1 MRVSRRLSSATN
13 IVTLAVTAFTLL
25 AVAQAAEGPARH
37 KVHVKNFG
45 CVNENFYRGAQPEKG
60 DYEDL
65 AAMGVKTII
74 DLQRDGEASE
84 QRMVE
89 AAGMKFYR
97 IAMSDKETPAPAQVA
112 EFLKLV
118 NDPANQPVFVHCK
131 GGRHR
136 TGAMTA
142 VYRMTHDQW
151 AADRA
156 WQEMR
161 QYDFEHGYGHGALKE
176 YVFYYSKQID
186 RDKPVVVNTGANQ

>member
-1 MRVSRRLSSATN
+1 MRVSKRLSSAAS
-13 IVTLAVTAFTLL
+13 VATLMVGALVLFT
-25 AVAQAAEGPARH
+25 VAQAAEKPARH
-37 KVHVKNFG
+37 KVNVKNFG
-45 CVNENFYRGAQPEKG
+45 CINENFYRGAQPEKG

-74 DLQRDGEASE
+74 DLQREGESGE
-84 QRMVE
+84 QKMVE

-97 IAMSDKETPAPAQVA
+97 IPMSDNAPPAPEQVA

-118 NDPANQPVFVHCK
+118 NDPANQPVFIHCK

-176 YVFYYSKQID
+176 YVFFYEKQID
-186 RDKPVVVNTGANQ
+186 RSKAVVVNTGSNK

>member
-1 MRVSRRLSSATN
+1 MRVSRRLSSTAT
-13 IVTLAVTAFTLL
+13 ITTLMVGVFTLL
-25 AVAQAAEGPARH
+25 AVAQAAETPARQ
-37 KVHVKNFG
+37 KVRIKNFG
-45 CVNENFYRGAQPEKG
+45 CINETFYRGAQPEKG

-74 DLQRDGEASE
+74 DLQREGEARE
-84 QRMVE
+84 QKMVE

-97 IAMSDKETPAPAQVA
+97 IPMSDNEPPAPEQVA

-118 NDPANQPVFVHCK
+118 NTPANQPVFVHCK

-136 TGAMTA
+136 TGAMIA

-156 WQEMR
+156 WQEMK
-161 QYDFEHGYGHGALKE
+161 QFDFEHGYGHGALKE
-176 YVFYYSKQID
+176 YVFYYEKQMGH
-186 RDKPVVVNTGANQ
+186 DKAVVVNTGSNK

>member
-1 MRVSRRLSSATN
+1 MRVSRKLSSTASVATLM
-13 IVTLAVTAFTLL
+13 VSALALL
-25 AVAQAAEGPARH
+25 AVVQAAEKPAR
-37 KVHVKNFG
+37 KIRVKNFG

-65 AAMGVKTII
+65 AAMGVKMII
-74 DLQRDGEASE
+74 DLQREGDSGE
-84 QRMVE
+84 QKMVE
-89 AAGMKFYR
+89 AAGMKFAR
-97 IAMSDKETPAPAQVA
+97 IPMSDKESPAPEQVA
-112 EFLKLV
+112 QFLKLV
-118 NDPANQPVFVHCK
+118 NDPANQPVFIHCK

-161 QYDFEHGYGHGALKE
+161 DYDFEHGYGHGALKE
-176 YVFYYSKQID
+176 YVFYYFNHMD
-186 RDKPVVVNTGANQ
+186 RDKPVVVQTGSNK

>member
-1 MRVSRRLSSATN
+1 MRVSQRFSS
-13 IVTLAVTAFTLL
+13 IGVVTLVVTAFTLL
-25 AVAQAAEGPARH
+25 AVAQAAETPVRH
-37 KVHVKNFG
+37 KVRVKNFG
-45 CVNENFYRGAQPEKG
+45 CINENYYRGAQPEKG

-74 DLQRDGEASE
+74 DLQREGEASE
-84 QRMVE
+84 QGMVE

-97 IAMSDKETPAPAQVA
+97 IPMSDKEPPPPEQVA

-118 NDPANQPVFVHCK
+118 NNPANQPVFVHCK

-161 QYDFEHGYGHGALKE
+161 DFDFEHGYGHGALKE
-176 YVFYYSKQID
+176 YVYYYSKQMARD
-186 RDKPVVVNTGANQ
+186 RAVVVNTGANK

>member
-1 MRVSRRLSSATN
+1 MRVSQRFSTTIGS
-13 IVTLAVTAFTLL
+13 VTLVVIAFTLL
-25 AVAQAAEGPARH
+25 AVAQAAETPARH
-37 KVHVKNFG
+37 KVRVKNFG
-45 CVNENFYRGAQPEKG
+45 CINENFYRGAQPEKG

-74 DLQRDGEASE
+74 DLQREGEASE
-84 QRMVE
+84 PKMVE

-97 IAMSDKETPAPAQVA
+97 IPMSDKEPPPPEQVT

-118 NDPANQPVFVHCK
+118 NDPANQPVFIHCK

-156 WQEMR
+156 WQEMK
-161 QYDFEHGYGHGALKE
+161 QFDFEHGYGHGALRE
-176 YVFYYSKQID
+176 YVYYYSKQME
-186 RDKPVVVNTGANQ
+186 RDKAVVVNTGANK

>member
-1 MRVSRRLSSATN
+1 MRVSQRFSSA
-13 IVTLAVTAFTLL
+13 IGVVTLVVSAFTLL
-25 AVAQAAEGPARH
+25 AVAQAAETPARH
-37 KVHVKNFG
+37 KVRVKNFG

-74 DLQRDGEASE
+74 DLQREGEAGE

-97 IAMSDKETPAPAQVA
+97 IPMSDKEPPPLEQVA

-156 WQEMR
+156 WQEMK
-161 QYDFEHGYGHGALKE
+161 QFDFEHGYGHGALKE
-176 YVFYYSKQID
+176 YVYYYEKQMD
-186 RDKPVVVNTGANQ
+186 RDKAVVVNTGANK

>member
-1 MRVSRRLSSATN
+1 MSRRLSSTAAIT
-13 IVTLAVTAFTLL
+13 TLMVGVFTLL
-25 AVAQAAEGPARH
+25 AVAQAAETPARQ
-37 KVHVKNFG
+37 KVRIKNFG
-45 CVNENFYRGAQPEKG
+45 CINETFYRGAQPEKG

-65 AAMGVKTII
+65 AAMGIKTII
-74 DLQRDGEASE
+74 DLQREGEARE
-84 QRMVE
+84 QKMVE

-97 IAMSDKETPAPAQVA
+97 IPMSDNEPPAPEQVA

-118 NDPANQPVFVHCK
+118 NDPANQPVFIHCK

-156 WQEMR
+156 WQEMK
-161 QYDFEHGYGHGALKE
+161 QFDFEHGYGHGALKE
-176 YVFYYSKQID
+176 YVFYYEKQMG
-186 RDKPVVVNTGANQ
+186 RDKAVVVNTGSNK